1 MDIWFDRIRG
11 NWRRCLR
18 HVWIRK
24 DLTIIKRLLFMI
36 PFTIG
41 ISQTYSLVEAIE
53 IALENKEAL
62 KTSAL
67 DLQSSRQGVKGS
79 YSRILPSIR
88 FSGNMSESRFPAQTG
103 GFNSETGELTLDKI
117 SSQTS
122 ASSSISLSQNIYD
135 GGVWWNTIR
144 QAKNSYRIAEQ
155 FDRQVITNIIRNVHS
170 AYFNYL
176 KASQL
181 LDVARSN
188 LMSSQQQLALAEQK
202 YELGS
207 AKKTDL
213 LKAEVRFGQARVDVI
228 NNDANLQNAY
238 RTLKNTM
245 GLVGSDQDFSAV
257 EVETPLE
264 IVPEF
269 DTGFELIQKFNPS
282 VKAKQY
288 QITSAE
294 LSAKIAKGSRLPT
307 ISANASYSGSA
318 KNLGDAITN
327 SFNDQKRMNT
337 GVSISVPIFS
347 GNSIST
353 RIQQAKIAVDKQESE
368 YLIQLQDLSV
378 QLQSMVDQ
386 LNNYQEIIPINE
398 TVLISAE
405 EDLKLA
411 QVRYTQGSTIILE
424 VLDAQVSVV
433 RARSSLIRSKYDA
446 YIEQANLKALLGTL
460 DTNK

>member
-1 MDIWFDRIRG
+1 MVWSYLRELAQQFQA
-11 NWRRCLR
+11 CLDKKG
-18 HVWIRK
+18 HK
-24 DLTIIKRLLFMI
+24 IIKRLLFLI

-41 ISQTYSLVEAIE
+41 ISQSYSLGEAIE

-79 YSRILPSIR
+79 YSRILPSLR
-88 FSGNMSESRFPAQTG
+88 FSGNMSESRFPVQTG
-103 GFNSETGELTLDKI
+103 GYNESTGEITLDKI
-117 SSQTS
+117 SSLTS
-122 ASSSISLSQNIYD
+122 SSSSISLSQNIYD

-144 QAKNSYRIAEQ
+144 QAKNSFRIAEQ

-213 LKAEVRFGQARVDVI
+213 LKAEVRFGQARIDVI
-228 NNDANLQNAY
+228 NNDAMLQNAY
-238 RTLKNTM
+238 RTLKNAM
-245 GLVGSDQDFSAV
+245 GLIGTDRDFSV
-257 EVETPLE
+257 EEVEIPLE
-264 IVPEF
+264 IIPEI

-318 KNLGDAITN
+318 ENLGDAITN
-327 SFNDQKRMNT
+327 SFNDQKRVNT
-337 GVSISVPIFS
+337 GLSISVPIFS

-368 YLIQLQDLSV
+368 YLTQLQDLSV